1 MKDGIDRHSSIFN
14 YSRKT
19 VKRNGSTFSRMEP
32 AQQLIGR
39 LIRSLREQRGLTL
52 EQLASRAGI
61 TYQYLSGVENGK
73 ENFTIAVLEK
83 IAEALPFSLSAL
95 VTAAYHE
102 EEALATPHLNP
113 QCFRP
118 GVPLPEGLIV
128 KHLETAANQTV
139 LVVHRINRHLVSAAR
154 RPLQRFIQGN
164 NFSGLVSNIL
174 CDALDANTP
183 YRHNSHQKHPDLIN
197 PSANQGKGEGL
208 EVKSTVKV
216 GKGGESHNGHGGWH
230 LIACF
235 RSDDAGDIH
244 FLHLMCACLCDHR
257 ANPPDWKYVGS
268 QVNAKTGSQ
277 RTETY
282 VTTPLGT
289 TKLRDGTVYIDP
301 SIDFRRWKQARAGQG
316 IPPWSIFF
324 SPEPQQ

>member
-1 MKDGIDRHSSIFN
+1 
-14 YSRKT
+14 
-19 VKRNGSTFSRMEP
+19 MEP

-39 LIRSLREQRGLTL
+39 LIRSLREQRSLTL

-73 ENFTIAVLEK
+73 ENFTIGVLEK
-83 IAEALPFSLSAL
+83 IAEALPFSMSAL

-102 EEALATPHLNP
+102 EEALASPHAEP
-113 QCFRP
+113 QWFRP
-118 GVPLPEGLIV
+118 AVPLPDGLTA
-128 KHLETAANQTV
+128 KHLEAAANQAV
-139 LVVHRINRHLVSAAR
+139 LVVHRINKHLVSATG

-174 CDALDANTP
+174 CDALDSNSP

-208 EVKSTVKV
+208 EVKATIKV

-235 RSDDAGDIH
+235 RSDDAGDVR
-244 FLHLMCACLCDHR
+244 FLHLMCACLNDHR
-257 ANPPDWKYVGS
+257 ASAPDWKYLGS
-268 QVNAKTGSQ
+268 RVNAKTGSQ

-282 VTTPLGT
+282 ITSLTGT
-289 TKLRDGTVYIDP
+289 TKLRDGSVYIDP
-301 SIDFRRWKQARAGQG
+301 AIIFRRWKQGRGGQP
-316 IPPWSIFF
+316 IPSWSIFF
-324 SPEPQQ
+324 SPERPQ